1 MNTYKVTLTLEVEAS
16 SVEEAKAFFIQDV
29 NELQTKAGMFVTQI
43 DGEKAE
49 ALNTP
54 EEIKQFLNG
63 NNTYTIADYIVSLN
77 DLPFEMNIIG
87 ANPSRIEFYRGISK
101 QGRRKYLIET
111 IEQMPNEDLEELFI
125 GRLALE

>member
-125 GRLALE
+125 GRLA

>member
-77 DLPFEMNIIG
+77 DLLFELDVIG
-87 ANPSRIEFYRGISK
+87 GNASRVEVYGGISK
-101 QGRRKYLIET
+101 EGRRKYLIET

-125 GRLALE
+125 GRLA

>member
-87 ANPSRIEFYRGISK
+87 AYPSRIEFYRGISK

-125 GRLALE
+125 GRLA